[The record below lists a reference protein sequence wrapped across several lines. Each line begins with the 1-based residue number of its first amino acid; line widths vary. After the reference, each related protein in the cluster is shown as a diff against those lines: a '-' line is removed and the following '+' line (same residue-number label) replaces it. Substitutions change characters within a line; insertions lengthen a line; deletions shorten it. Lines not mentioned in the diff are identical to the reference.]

1 MDDLEWLAMRTGITA
16 LGGRPFN
23 VSERHQ
29 AGVVVEPTRV
39 QAAKRTGVPVI
50 AVVGWQ
56 DGRHHSVI
64 KGAEARLAVE
74 MGAAEV
80 WLAVDA
86 DAEGDNE
93 VLADVLAVRQAVEA
107 PARLGL
113 LYDARPSVIR
123 AGELV
128 GVDKLVCPSGAELPR
143 TTLDVAAIGVDDS
156 VEAVVD
162 ALEAGAAV
170 VFTEPR

>member
-1 MDDLEWLAMRTGITA
+1 MDDLEWLATRTGSTA
-16 LGGRPFN
+16 LGGWPFA
-23 VSERHQ
+23 VSPGHQ

-50 AVVGWQ
+50 AVVGWP

-64 KGAEARLAVE
+64 KAAEARLAVE

-86 DAEGDNE
+86 DAEGDNG
-93 VLADVLAVRQAVEA
+93 VLADVLAVSQAVEA

-113 LYDARPSVIR
+113 LYDARASVIR

-128 GVDKLVCPSGAELPR
+128 GADKLVCPIDKDLPP
-143 TTLDVAAIGVDDS
+143 TALDVAAIGVEDS
-156 VEAVVD
+156 VEAVVG